1 MIKTVKNRLTKPKG
15 AKEMKKIG
23 FVNAKAGTLSIF
35 YDEKERY
42 NHYKVYR
49 TWSDRHPETKKL
61 RHHKMLIEKYGDLLS
76 CTILINDW
84 VKNHNEDGI
93 RKF

>member
-1 MIKTVKNRLTKPKG
+1 MR
-15 AKEMKKIG
+15 KIG

-35 YDEKERY
+35 YDEKDRY
-42 NHYKVYR
+42 NPYKVCR
-49 TWSDRHPETKKL
+49 TWSDRHPETGKL
-61 RHHKMLIEKYGDLLS
+61 RHHRMMVQKYGDLFS

>member
-1 MIKTVKNRLTKPKG
+1 
-15 AKEMKKIG
+15 MKKIG

-35 YDEKERY
+35 YDEKEQY

-49 TWSDRHPETKKL
+49 TWNDRHPETKKL